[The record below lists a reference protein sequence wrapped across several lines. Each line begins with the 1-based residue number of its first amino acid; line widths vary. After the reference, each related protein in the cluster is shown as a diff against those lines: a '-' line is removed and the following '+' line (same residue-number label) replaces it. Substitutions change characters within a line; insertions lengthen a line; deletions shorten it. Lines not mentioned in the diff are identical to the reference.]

1 MRLILAISISKI
13 VSVLIALMHKGSG
26 STWPGHIALKIY
38 PNILQHSS
46 FKFRKGVIVITG
58 TNGKTTTSKL
68 CTHVLQGLDYKVL
81 HNKTGGNI
89 LNGIVST
96 YVNGLKFFSKFEYD
110 FGVLEVD
117 EFVLPELLKHMQVD
131 VLILLNLSRDQL
143 DRYGE
148 LDIIVEKWAHCITA
162 QSVEHLIVYKD
173 EKHFSPIIASFTGHV
188 SFFDDESVARR
199 KTSLLGDFNSKNV
212 NAASLACLHFG
223 IAQEAILSQ
232 LSTFSAA
239 YGRGEIIEYFDK
251 FYQVFLA
258 KNPASF
264 NNNLDILIYSKER
277 EAIEL
282 AYDAVLF
289 VLNDEI
295 RDGRDVSWIYDI
307 NPVKLAK
314 ACLEKTVFV
323 SGARAYEM
331 ALRLHYAGV
340 TIDYSY
346 VDPSL
351 KHTIDKIHQTPA
363 AQLIVLPNY
372 SAMLQVRRLTIG
384 KEIL

>member
-1 MRLILAISISKI
+1 MRFILAILFSKL
-13 VSVLIALMHKGSG
+13 VGLLIALTRKGSG
-26 STWPGHIALKIY
+26 STWPGHIALKVF
-38 PNILQHSS
+38 PAILQNPRFA
-46 FKFRKGVIVITG
+46 FKRGVIVITG
-58 TNGKTTTSKL
+58 TNGKTTTAKL
-68 CTHVLQGLDYKVL
+68 CHHILSGLGYKVL

-96 YVNGLKFFSKFEYD
+96 YVNGLKRFTRFEYD

-117 EFVLPELLKHMQVD
+117 EFVLPELLTHIRVD
-131 VLILLNLSRDQL
+131 VLVLLNLSRDQL

-148 LDIIVEKWAHCITA
+148 LDIIIEKWAQCINS
-162 QSVEHLIVYKD
+162 SVVDRLILHKD
-173 EKHFSPIIASFTGHV
+173 EKHFAPIVEAYKGPIT
-188 SFFDDESVARR
+188 FFDDNPVARR
-199 KTSLLGDFNSKNV
+199 KTSLLGNFNSKNV
-212 NAASLACLHFG
+212 NAASLACEHLG
-223 IAQEAILSQ
+223 IAKDDVLSQ

-264 NNNLDILIYSKER
+264 NNNLDILIYSKET
-277 EAIEL
+277 EALEL
-282 AYDAVLF
+282 EYDALLF
-289 VLNDEI
+289 VLNDEV

-314 ACLEKTVFV
+314 ACFEKTVFV
-323 SGARAYEM
+323 SGDRAYEM

-340 TIDYSY
+340 DVDYAN

-351 KHTIDKIHQTPA
+351 KHTIDKIHQTDTS
-363 AQLIVLPNY
+363 QLIVLPNY
-372 SAMLQVRRLTIG
+372 SAMLHFRRLTLG